1 MDLGNPT
8 IKMPPAIANRML
20 RSYSNTK
27 QHMKIS
33 HSIWKKLVE
42 YARNPQTI
50 QFEIQIT
57 YLPHGDVFSLNVVNR
72 IHNWSPM
79 QDCLPAD
86 GEALQELCK
95 FIWNETM
102 LSTNCA
108 TTSTSTPP
116 AASFTIDANDLHSN
130 GCYTGYNYDYNTGV
144 NVGSLTD
151 YLIKS
156 DYVTKSECDKRHC
169 GCGHV
174 LNEDVNEK
182 EKKSM
187 FNFDFGKVTSN
198 TIRYSTY
205 GLAVQSVD
213 GHYVSYD
220 QKTGSVMDVDILNM
234 PANDFLYKMPVAVKD
249 VKVGDV
255 IIHNRVPMFVKSKT
269 ANGLRVVDIREATE
283 KDILPVKSPFGFNFV
298 TKVVS
303 IIDMGSA
310 NADTPFGNILP
321 FLMMKDGKMDSD
333 MLLPMMMMNQKSLD
347 MSNPMMLLMLKDSK
361 MNDATLMA
369 MMMMMMQK
377 PAETQKPVVERPVLN
392 AEEIVH

>member
-1 MDLGNPT
+1 MGNPI
-8 IKMPPAIANRML
+8 IKIPPAIANRML

-50 QFEIQIT
+50 QFEIQKM
-57 YLPHGDVFSLNVVNR
+57 YLPHGDTFCLNVVNR

-95 FIWNETM
+95 FIWDETM
-102 LSTNCA
+102 MSTNSA
-108 TTSTSTPP
+108 TTSITM
-116 AASFTIDANDLHSN
+116 DANSLSSL
-130 GCYTGYNYDYNTGV
+130 GPGGYYNYPYDTTV

-151 YLIKS
+151 YL
-156 DYVTKSECDKRHC
+156 VTKSECDKRHC

-333 MLLPMMMMNQKSLD
+333 MLLPMMMMNQNSLD
-347 MSNPMMLLMLKDSK
+347 MSNPMMLLLLKDSK

-369 MMMMMMQK
+369 MMMMMQK
-377 PAETQKPVVERPVLN
+377 PAVERPVLN

>member
-1 MDLGNPT
+1 MGNPI
-8 IKMPPAIANRML
+8 IKLPPAIANRML

-50 QFEIQIT
+50 QFEIQKM
-57 YLPHGDVFSLNVVNR
+57 YFPHGDLFSLNVVNR
-72 IHNWSPM
+72 IHNWSPT

-95 FIWNETM
+95 FIWDETM
-102 LSTNCA
+102 MSTNSA
-108 TTSTSTPP
+108 TTSI
-116 AASFTIDANDLHSN
+116 TIDANGLHCGDS
-130 GCYTGYNYDYNTGV
+130 YTIPGNYTYDTSV

-169 GCGHV
+169 GCGHAPD
-174 LNEDVNEK
+174 NVNEK

-369 MMMMMMQK
+369 MMMMMQK

-392 AEEIVH
+392 AEEIIH

>member
-1 MDLGNPT
+1 MGNPI
-8 IKMPPAIANRML
+8 IKIPPAIANRML

-50 QFEIQIT
+50 QFEIQKM
-57 YLPHGDVFSLNVVNR
+57 YFPHGDTFCLNVVNR

-95 FIWNETM
+95 FIWDETM
-102 LSTNCA
+102 MSTNSA
-108 TTSTSTPP
+108 TTSI
-116 AASFTIDANDLHSN
+116 TIDANGLHCGDS
-130 GCYTGYNYDYNTGV
+130 YTIPGNYTYDTSV

-169 GCGHV
+169 GCGHAPD
-174 LNEDVNEK
+174 NVNEK

-369 MMMMMMQK
+369 MMMMMQK

>member
-1 MDLGNPT
+1 
-8 IKMPPAIANRML
+8 
-20 RSYSNTK
+20 
-27 QHMKIS
+27 
-33 HSIWKKLVE
+33 
-42 YARNPQTI
+42 
-50 QFEIQIT
+50 
-57 YLPHGDVFSLNVVNR
+57 
-72 IHNWSPM
+72 
-79 QDCLPAD
+79 
-86 GEALQELCK
+86 
-95 FIWNETM
+95 
-102 LSTNCA
+102 
-108 TTSTSTPP
+108 
-116 AASFTIDANDLHSN
+116 
-130 GCYTGYNYDYNTGV
+130 
-144 NVGSLTD
+144 
-151 YLIKS
+151 
-156 DYVTKSECDKRHC
+156 
-169 GCGHV
+169 
-174 LNEDVNEK
+174 
-182 EKKSM
+182 M

-369 MMMMMMQK
+369 MMMMMQK

>member
-1 MDLGNPT
+1 MGNPI
-8 IKMPPAIANRML
+8 IKLPPAIANRML

-50 QFEIQIT
+50 QFEIQKM
-57 YLPHGDVFSLNVVNR
+57 YFPHGDLFSLNVVNR
-72 IHNWSPM
+72 IHNWSPT

-95 FIWNETM
+95 FIWDETM
-102 LSTNCA
+102 MSTNSA
-108 TTSTSTPP
+108 TTSI
-116 AASFTIDANDLHSN
+116 TIDANGLRCGDS
-130 GCYTGYNYDYNTGV
+130 YTTPGNYTYDTSV

-347 MSNPMMLLMLKDSK
+347 MSNPMMLLLLKDSK

-369 MMMMMMQK
+369 MMMMMQK

-392 AEEIVH
+392 VEEIVH